1 MTDNHRIVLMWL
13 ALLGLMMTSRLWA
26 RLRARLLQQWLP
38 TVLVDGD
45 QLLLW
50 CGLLLS
56 ALSIGLLVLYLL
68 F

>member
-1 MTDNHRIVLMWL
+1 MTDNQRVMLMWL
-13 ALLGLMMTSRLWA
+13 ALLGLTMTSRLWA
-26 RLRARLLQQWLP
+26 RLRARLRQPWLP

-50 CGLLLS
+50 GGLLLS
-56 ALSIGLLVLYLL
+56 GLSIGLLVLYLL